1 MKAMIL
7 AAGFG
12 KRLGDITKNK
22 PKPLVQVQGK
32 CLIDH
37 HIEKLLFAKIKQI
50 TINTHYLAEQIAN
63 HVTSKYSD
71 SADISIVYEKEILG
85 TGGGIL
91 NATKNFGSE
100 DFVVINSDIYSDYDY
115 SKFKNK
121 SSTKVF
127 VVPNDNNSGD
137 FTVKDGTVMLG
148 EKKDFTWTG
157 FSVINRDIIMSC
169 QKEKF
174 HYWEDCL
181 KIHAASNMLE
191 AEILNINWYDVG
203 SIDVLNYLNK
213 ES

>member
-12 KRLGDITKNK
+12 KRLGDITENK

-100 DFVVINSDIYSDYDY
+100 DFVVINSDIY
-115 SKFKNK
+115 FRN
-121 SSTKVF
+121 
-127 VVPNDNNSGD
+127 G
-137 FTVKDGTVMLG
+137 
-148 EKKDFTWTG
+148 
-157 FSVINRDIIMSC
+157 
-169 QKEKF
+169 
-174 HYWEDCL
+174 
-181 KIHAASNMLE
+181 
-191 AEILNINWYDVG
+191 
-203 SIDVLNYLNK
+203 
-213 ES
+213 